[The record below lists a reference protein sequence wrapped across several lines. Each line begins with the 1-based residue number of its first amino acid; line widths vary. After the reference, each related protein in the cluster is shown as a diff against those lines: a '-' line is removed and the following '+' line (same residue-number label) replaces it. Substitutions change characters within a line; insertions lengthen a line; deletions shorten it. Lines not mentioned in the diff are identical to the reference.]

1 MEDNRMK
8 IEELMKLCK
17 DAELEGYGILE
28 LYSVKDLAEIYNGIG
43 PDRFPKILREALS
56 ALHPTLLPCALI
68 HDVQYHIGGS
78 YEDFTIANKMFGDNG
93 KKMAYYRYCWYDP
106 RRYLVAHKARI
117 FAELCQTFGLNG
129 YNKKG

>member
-1 MEDNRMK
+1 MSSN

-17 DAELEGYGILE
+17 DADLEGHGILE
-28 LYSVKDLAEIYNGIG
+28 LFSVDALSEIYNGIG
-43 PDRFPKILREALS
+43 PDRFPKILRDALS

-78 YEDFTIANKMFGDNG
+78 YEEFTLANKMFGENG
-93 KKMAYYRYCWYDP
+93 KKMAYYRYAWYDP
-106 RRYLVAHKARI
+106 RRYLVAHKARV
-117 FAELCQTFGLNG
+117 FADLCQFRGWDG